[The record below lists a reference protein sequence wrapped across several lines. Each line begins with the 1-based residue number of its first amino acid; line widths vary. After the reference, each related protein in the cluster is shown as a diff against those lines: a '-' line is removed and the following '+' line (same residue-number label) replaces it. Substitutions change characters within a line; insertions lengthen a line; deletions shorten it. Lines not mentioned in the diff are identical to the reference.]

1 MIYIDIQHIGKPNR
15 PHDMGASFGD
25 RPEETEAYWTSLY
38 AFYLEMRLKELGY
51 PVMRLTDGDYQ
62 DRHDRVNQYER
73 NRSLATPSIYISAHI
88 NAGGGDYACMFYD
101 SRSSRGYS
109 LAKAI
114 GDKLSTLPN
123 IGRCKAIPA
132 TSENWTKNA
141 YYTIRNVQRPISI
154 CSEPL
159 FIDHDQHRQ
168 YLTHNQIHFIGE
180 EIANGIHSW
189 YTQQQEQS

>member
-51 PVMRLTDGDYQ
+51 PVMRLTDGSYQ

-73 NRSLATPSIYISAHI
+73 NRSLATPSIYIAAHI

-101 SRSSRGYS
+101 HRSSRGQD
-109 LAKAI
+109 LAIAI
-114 GDKLSTLPN
+114 
-123 IGRCKAIPA
+123 
-132 TSENWTKNA
+132 
-141 YYTIRNVQRPISI
+141 
-154 CSEPL
+154 
-159 FIDHDQHRQ
+159 
-168 YLTHNQIHFIGE
+168 
-180 EIANGIHSW
+180 
-189 YTQQQEQS
+189 